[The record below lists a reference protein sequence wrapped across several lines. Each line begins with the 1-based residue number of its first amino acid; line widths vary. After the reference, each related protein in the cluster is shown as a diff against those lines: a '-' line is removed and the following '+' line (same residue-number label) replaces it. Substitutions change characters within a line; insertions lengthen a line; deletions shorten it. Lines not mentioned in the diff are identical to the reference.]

1 MSTLDNEY
9 FFWFLKVVLRSQI
22 HWGKTKVM
30 MVSRTGD
37 DCKVNV
43 DGQDIAQV
51 EKMKYLGVMLSASG
65 RCDDEIE
72 QRIGAAANV
81 VGAMRKQVLDRREL
95 KKSTKLRVYNA
106 MVLPTLLYGCETWTM
121 QQRHV
126 SSLQALEMRYLR
138 RVQGVTR
145 LNRVR
150 NEDIRRA
157 LRQDAVLDV
166 VKAKQIAW
174 REKLEQIDNERLV
187 KRVFEEEAVGRRP
200 RGRPRKRWHEN
211 FK

>member
-1 MSTLDNEY
+1 MKLVLFADDVMMLAEKSEDMERNLTEMKKAMDN
-9 FFWFLKVVLRSQI
+9 WGMKI

-37 DCKVNV
+37 DCKCMNV

-51 EKMKYLGVMLSASG
+51 EEMKYLGVMLSASG

-81 VGAMRKQVLDRREL
+81 VGAMRKQVLVRREL

-126 SSLQALEMRYLR
+126 SNLQALY
-138 RVQGVTR
+138 
-145 LNRVR
+145 R
-150 NEDIRRA
+150 NEI
-157 LRQDAVLDV
+157 L
-166 VKAKQIAW
+166 KESAW
-174 REKLEQIDNERLV
+174 RNTFRQ
-187 KRVFEEEAVGRRP
+187 G
-200 RGRPRKRWHEN
+200 
-211 FK
+211 

>member
-1 MSTLDNEY
+1 MQAED
-9 FFWFLKVVLRSQI
+9 VM
-22 HWGKTKVM
+22 TK
-30 MVSRTGD
+30 
-37 DCKVNV
+37 
-43 DGQDIAQV
+43 
-51 EKMKYLGVMLSASG
+51 
-65 RCDDEIE
+65 IE

-200 RGRPRKRWHEN
+200 RGGPRKRWHEN

>member
-1 MSTLDNEY
+1 MKKAIDN
-9 FFWFLKVVLRSQI
+9 WGMKI
-22 HWGKTKVM
+22 HWGRTKVI

-72 QRIGAAANV
+72 QRIGAATNV
-81 VGAMRKQVLDRREL
+81 IGAMRKQVQDRREL
-95 KKSTKLRVYNA
+95 KKSTKLRLYNA
-106 MVLPTLLYGCETWTM
+106 MVMPTLLYGCETWTM
-121 QQRHV
+121 QQQHV

-138 RVQGVTR
+138 RVQGVTC
-145 LNRVR
+145 LDRVS

-157 LRQDAVLDV
+157 LRQDAVLEV
-166 VKAKQIAW
+166 VKAKQIA
-174 REKLEQIDNERLV
+174 
-187 KRVFEEEAVGRRP
+187 
-200 RGRPRKRWHEN
+200 
-211 FK
+211 

>member
-1 MSTLDNEY
+1 MIA
-9 FFWFLKVVLRSQI
+9 KC
-22 HWGKTKVM
+22 M
-30 MVSRTGD
+30 
-37 DCKVNV
+37 NV

-51 EKMKYLGVMLSASG
+51 EEMKYLGVMLSASG

-126 SSLQALEMRYLR
+126 SNLQALY
-138 RVQGVTR
+138 
-145 LNRVR
+145 R
-150 NEDIRRA
+150 NEI
-157 LRQDAVLDV
+157 L
-166 VKAKQIAW
+166 KESAW
-174 REKLEQIDNERLV
+174 RNTFRQ
-187 KRVFEEEAVGRRP
+187 G
-200 RGRPRKRWHEN
+200 
-211 FK
+211 